1 MMLKRS
7 MHWKQNYSG
16 PITSVNTV
24 EDNLASTLVQF
35 RIEKDEKQRSSQIL
49 ETMGLSLPAY
59 LRICMI
65 RMIRLNKEKGIP
77 FSMKLD
83 DRMPEEEAG
92 IEVQY

>member
-1 MMLKRS
+1 MICMAVRKKLMLR
-7 MHWKQNYSG
+7 
-16 PITSVNTV
+16 I
-24 EDNLASTLVQF
+24 EASTLIQF

-65 RMIRLNKEKGIP
+65 RLNKEKGIP

-83 DRMPEEEAG
+83 DRIPEEGTG
-92 IEVQY
+92 IELPS

>member
-65 RMIRLNKEKGIP
+65 RLNKEKGIP

>member
-1 MMLKRS
+1 MK
-7 MHWKQNYSG
+7 
-16 PITSVNTV
+16 IV
-24 EDNLASTLVQF
+24 ASTLIQF

-65 RMIRLNKEKGIP
+65 RLNKENGIP

-83 DRMPEEEAG
+83 DRIPKEDTG
-92 IEVQY
+92 IEVPS

>member
-1 MMLKRS
+1 MA
-7 MHWKQNYSG
+7 
-16 PITSVNTV
+16 
-24 EDNLASTLVQF
+24 ASTLIQF

-65 RMIRLNKEKGIP
+65 RLNKEKGIP

-83 DRMPEEEAG
+83 DRIPEEGTG
-92 IEVQY
+92 IELPS

>member
-1 MMLKRS
+1 M
-7 MHWKQNYSG
+7 
-16 PITSVNTV
+16 
-24 EDNLASTLVQF
+24 ASTLIQF

-65 RMIRLNKEKGIP
+65 RLNKEKGIP

-83 DRMPEEEAG
+83 DRIPEEG
-92 IEVQY
+92 TMTPILIYTSPLLFR

>member
-24 EDNLASTLVQF
+24 EDNMASTLVQF
-35 RIEKDEKQRSSQIL
+35 RIENDEKRRSSQIL
-49 ETMGLSLPAY
+49 ETMGLTLPAY

-65 RMIRLNKEKGIP
+65 RLNKENGIP
-77 FSMKLD
+77 LSMKLD

>member
-1 MMLKRS
+1 MEKRIAIVFS
-7 MHWKQNYSG
+7 DVIREIYKMRGGKV
-16 PITSVNTV
+16 VNS
-24 EDNLASTLVQF
+24 NIQF

-65 RMIRLNKEKGIP
+65 RLNKEKGIP

-83 DRMPEEEAG
+83 DRIPEEGTG
-92 IEVQY
+92 IELPS